1 MDKLLIYR
9 ERILK
14 FISSKGKLIQFSG
27 RFLCG
32 LILFFVVSNIYGY
45 VSLLSEPFIFI
56 VLGLVCV
63 FLSNSVIFLLYQF
76 IVTVELAAVSLE
88 ISLVYIVLMVL
99 YYLIY
104 QRVVPRGSIL
114 FLMTPIFFYF
124 HIPAVLPI
132 FVGSFVG
139 LIGLP
144 AILMGTFQYY
154 LAIVMQEAV
163 LRVENGT
170 GSGEI
175 YSLVLKGT
183 SGNKELL
190 LCILVFI
197 LVAALVAGIRKMG
210 TAYGWYIAILFGGVM
225 YLLSILT
232 GGYFLNSEVNIIKE
246 IIMILVSI
254 CIVMIIQFFY
264 NVIDYT
270 RQETFEFEDEEYY
283 YYVKA
288 IPKISMEEEEINVT
302 KINVPSR
309 RFYLK
314 KKEKNDEGEQS

>member
-1 MDKLLIYR
+1 MDRLLIYR
-9 ERILK
+9 ERFLK
-14 FISSKGKLIQFSG
+14 LISSRGKYIQFFG

-32 LILFFVVSNIYGY
+32 VILFFVSSRIYGY
-45 VSLLSEPFIFI
+45 VGLLSEPFIFI
-56 VLGLVCV
+56 ILGLVCV
-63 FLSNSVIFLLYQF
+63 FVPGSIVFLLFQL
-76 IVTVELAAVSLE
+76 IVTVELAAVFLE
-88 ISLVYIVLMVL
+88 LSLVYVVLIVL

-104 QRVVPRGSIL
+104 QRVFPRGSVL

-132 FVGSFVG
+132 FVGAFIG
-139 LIGLP
+139 LTGLP

-154 LAIVMQEAV
+154 LAIVIQEAV

-170 GSGEI
+170 GSGRL
-175 YSLVLKGT
+175 YSLVLEGT
-183 SGNKELL
+183 TGNKELL

-197 LVAALVAGIRKMG
+197 LVAAFVAGIRKTG
-210 TAYGWYIAILFGGVM
+210 IAYGWYIAILFGGVM

-232 GGYFLNSEVNIIKE
+232 GGYFLNSEVNIISE
-246 IIMILVSI
+246 IVMIFVSV

-288 IPKISMEEEEINVT
+288 IPKISVEEEEFNIT

-314 KKEKNDEGEQS
+314 KKEKNDEGEES